1 MLLGDIKESGSFSF
15 EIVTTITEFT
25 AYQLI
30 AIDISADHPPL
41 FLSVTNFRISFFTR

>member
-1 MLLGDIKESGSFSF
+1 MLLGDIKESGFFSF

-30 AIDISADHPPL
+30 AIDISADHPP